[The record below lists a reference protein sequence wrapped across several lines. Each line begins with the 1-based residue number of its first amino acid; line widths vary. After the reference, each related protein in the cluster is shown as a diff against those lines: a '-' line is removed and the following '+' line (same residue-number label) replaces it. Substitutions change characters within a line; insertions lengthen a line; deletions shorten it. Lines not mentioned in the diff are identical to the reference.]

1 MSSVVMCS
9 PATFSTKAGA
19 RADPYRRVL
28 DLDRDFFDLFEVG
41 VDRITFTG
49 GIEQRNY
56 RHRCDVG
63 STAMGKPRV
72 NFDVPA
78 VDPYYRVSWENPQMA
93 TRYQRILEDPV
104 SLRAFTEELKKI
116 ILRSRRASPDLCGA
130 RWQQS

>member
-1 MSSVVMCS
+1 VV
-9 PATFSTKAGA
+9 P
-19 RADPYRRVL
+19 DI
-28 DLDRDFFDLFEVG
+28 
-41 VDRITFTG
+41 ITT
-49 GIEQRNY
+49 EPK
-56 RHRCDVG
+56 HRPCLSFPGWMDDDDVG

-78 VDPYYRVSWENPQMA
+78 VDPYYRVSWENPQMV
-93 TRYQRILEDPV
+93 TRYQRILEDPP